1 MRCSAP
7 MASLG
12 PELSFC
18 SGLLHA
24 VQSEFPGGHGLLK
37 MLRVVWNMVK
47 IIKSSLFILADCL
60 GMSRRKNIA
69 MAQIEGEA

>member
-1 MRCSAP
+1 MRCSAT

-18 SGLLHA
+18 SGVLHE

-37 MLRVVWNMVK
+37 MLRVVWNVVK
-47 IIKSSLFILADCL
+47 IIKSLLFILADRL